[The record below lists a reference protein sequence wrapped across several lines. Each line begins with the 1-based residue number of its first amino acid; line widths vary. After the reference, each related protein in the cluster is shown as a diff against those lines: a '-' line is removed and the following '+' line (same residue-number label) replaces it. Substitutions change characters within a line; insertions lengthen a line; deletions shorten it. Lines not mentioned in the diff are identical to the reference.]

1 MMSEEKNKTQ
11 QITPKLFIKR
21 LFGIIR
27 FPQYSLLVLELLF
40 LITCLIV
47 ATLEMSYKIIP
58 LEFYIICLITY
69 IFFVI
74 LSILKWFR
82 CKTIDLIDFRS
93 QLTSNVLKTKDKTV
107 LKVFCFTVRSFIL
120 LLFTFLLS
128 YLSIDNKN
136 YTFLLNFLYITLIL
150 EIPWLFWRKSPFAFY
165 FVIGLPLILISS
177 IGIDKGILKWGFL
190 SIILVTIGA
199 SLFDSDYLQKK
210 ININIS
216 REELIDKKV
225 NYLLMIPMLYLALL
239 LSEVIV
245 NSYAVKLLVSN
256 SKIDKLG
263 IVVIDIYCKLI
274 IGIIIFALYK
284 VFADLLLYWGS
295 KILFV
300 SYKNNIDGK
309 YREVWYDRIT
319 KKWKL
324 FVGVFEFRKKNE
336 GLEVRYEGDVGTIYS
351 FQDINQK
358 TSDVIQIKNENNSL
372 KYHGSRFRYFVRE
385 QSKIIDEID
394 GSFQDFGDRL
404 LGNFLKGGWPIYL
417 VILILAVP
425 LLALSYFIEDF
436 YKVDGS
442 YVNVSFYKD
451 NDKINYIFDW
461 NKVIT
466 IKNKKFYYEGYLS
479 KIDSDNLD
487 FDNNS
492 FYGNMRDNQLHIYYP
507 KSNEEDLFVKIDSQI
522 FKRYL
527 KRTMDNASTTN
538 WVVNMDESLKHKMII
553 LSKEHQ

>member
-1 MMSEEKNKTQ
+1 MSEEKNKTQ

-47 ATLEMSYKIIP
+47 ATLEMSYKVLP

-69 IFFVI
+69 IIFVI

-128 YLSIDNKN
+128 YLSIDNLN
-136 YTFLLNFLYITLIL
+136 YTFLLNFLYISLIL

-216 REELIDKKV
+216 KEELIDKKV

-324 FVGVFEFRKKNE
+324 FVGVFEFRKKDE
-336 GLEVRYEGDVGTIYS
+336 GLEVRYEGDAGTIYN

-358 TSDVIQIKNENNSL
+358 TSDVIQIKNEYNSL

-385 QSKIIDEID
+385 QSKVIDEID
-394 GSFQDFGDRL
+394 GSFQDLGDRL

-417 VILILAVP
+417 VILILALP
-425 LLALSYFIEDF
+425 LLFLTNFIEDF

-466 IKNKKFYYEGYLS
+466 IKNNKFYYEGYLS

-507 KSNEEDLFVKIDSQI
+507 KSNEEDLFVKIDSHI

-527 KRTMDNASTTN
+527 KRTMDNERTDK
-538 WVVNMDESLKHKMII
+538 WVVNMDESLKHRMII
-553 LSKEHQ
+553 LSQEHQ